1 MILEELTI
9 KNIRSY
15 IDENI
20 SFREGSTLLSGDVG
34 SGKSSILLAI
44 EFALFGTSRPDLTSE
59 SLLRKG
65 TNNGSVE
72 LIFSIGNKKVEILRS
87 LKRSSR
93 GINQGTG
100 WIVVNGIK
108 KELTPTELK
117 AEIITLFGYPEEY
130 LTKNKNYIFR
140 YTVYCPQ
147 EEMKQILLESAEN
160 RLVIL
165 RKIFNVDKYQ
175 TIRDNLIP
183 YLREQRKEIIVLET
197 KLEPLEENERKKK
210 EIENYIE
217 RERIKIQ
224 VLLPEKEKN
233 ISTIDNL
240 RNILLEFEKKDK
252 QLIFLKNSL
261 DTKQL
266 LINENNK
273 IILRI
278 NDELEN
284 IQNELN
290 NFSLNDNINLNDVN
304 QEIHK
309 LESEKTIFVE
319 KKIDT
324 KNKIDYLQQRIKIL
338 QEEISEDVNKQ
349 LLEKVLKEKEEI
361 ESVIVG
367 KEGLEGELIKKQR
380 QSLDINNQ
388 ITEIKTL
395 IQEKKKNLDK
405 IVELNNCPTCLQ
417 EVKQEYKHD
426 LCSKQ
431 SDESEQLMLKI
442 DNLSNGRK
450 IIIEEEGEIKK
461 KLELI
466 YQLDK
471 RHSEVKIIII
481 NYNEKISNN
490 NILKQELLELV
501 KKNNNLMSDL
511 DKLNTENRAQVERI
525 DQRLQQLKNIRVGIS
540 LKLEKHKQ
548 FEKNSEEKKK
558 LKDQQ
563 NKYLEEINFIKKELE
578 LLSTTKEEI
587 NIEEI
592 KTKLENNQ
600 AKEKDYSIEL
610 AKLQTNKLNQE
621 QQLEKLN
628 QLSSKF
634 DKKKEL
640 YRWLN
645 NYFLKLTYTIE
656 KGLMM
661 KIYHLFNQLF
671 KEWFNILIEDSLVSA
686 RLDDSFTP
694 IVEQNEHEIDFRD
707 LSGGER
713 TAVSLAYRL
722 ALNKVINDI
731 VHNIKTKDL
740 LILDEPTDGFSSE
753 QLEKMHDLID
763 NLKLRQIIIVSHE
776 TKVESFV
783 DQVLNI
789 QKEEFISSI
798 S

>member
-1 MILEELTI
+1 
-9 KNIRSY
+9 
-15 IDENI
+15 
-20 SFREGSTLLSGDVG
+20 
-34 SGKSSILLAI
+34 
-44 EFALFGTSRPDLTSE
+44 
-59 SLLRKG
+59 
-65 TNNGSVE
+65 
-72 LIFSIGNKKVEILRS
+72 
-87 LKRSSR
+87 
-93 GINQGTG
+93 
-100 WIVVNGIK
+100 
-108 KELTPTELK
+108 
-117 AEIITLFGYPEEY
+117 
-130 LTKNKNYIFR
+130 
-140 YTVYCPQ
+140 
-147 EEMKQILLESAEN
+147 
-160 RLVIL
+160 
-165 RKIFNVDKYQ
+165 
-175 TIRDNLIP
+175 
-183 YLREQRKEIIVLET
+183 
-197 KLEPLEENERKKK
+197 
-210 EIENYIE
+210 
-217 RERIKIQ
+217 
-224 VLLPEKEKN
+224 
-233 ISTIDNL
+233 
-240 RNILLEFEKKDK
+240 
-252 QLIFLKNSL
+252 
-261 DTKQL
+261 
-266 LINENNK
+266 
-273 IILRI
+273 
-278 NDELEN
+278 
-284 IQNELN
+284 
-290 NFSLNDNINLNDVN
+290 
-304 QEIHK
+304 
-309 LESEKTIFVE
+309 
-319 KKIDT
+319 
-324 KNKIDYLQQRIKIL
+324 
-338 QEEISEDVNKQ
+338 
-349 LLEKVLKEKEEI
+349 
-361 ESVIVG
+361 
-367 KEGLEGELIKKQR
+367 
-380 QSLDINNQ
+380 
-388 ITEIKTL
+388 
-395 IQEKKKNLDK
+395 
-405 IVELNNCPTCLQ
+405 
-417 EVKQEYKHD
+417 
-426 LCSKQ
+426 
-431 SDESEQLMLKI
+431 
-442 DNLSNGRK
+442 
-450 IIIEEEGEIKK
+450 
-461 KLELI
+461 
-466 YQLDK
+466 
-471 RHSEVKIIII
+471 
-481 NYNEKISNN
+481 
-490 NILKQELLELV
+490 
-501 KKNNNLMSDL
+501 MSDL

-610 AKLQTNKLNQE
+610 AKLQTNKLNQENQLKELE